1 MKISFLILNAYG
13 MGGTIRATF
22 DLATE
27 LSLRH
32 DVEVIS
38 VFQHLDRP
46 FLRLG
51 PRVRLRSLV
60 DLREGARVRWPYTKR
75 AERLSGQ
82 ESALVHPEER
92 AYASFSAWSDDV
104 LRRELRRLR
113 TDVLITTRAGLNIMA
128 ARFARRKVVTIAQEH
143 LHFEAH
149 KPGIFQEIREWYPN
163 LDAVITL
170 TEADERDYRAMLG
183 GGRTRVITIGNGLP
197 ATPRPRSRQENRIVL
212 AAGRLVPVK
221 GYDRLLKAFAQ
232 VVQKRPDWKLRIYG
246 EGRSGDKLVRQSVKL
261 RLHNNVTFM
270 GPTEDIEGELAKA
283 SIHAVSSRFEGFGM
297 TIIEAFSCGVPVVS
311 FDCPRGPREIITS
324 GHDGLLVPADDVDAL
339 AEGLL
344 RMIDDEEGRHRM
356 ARNALETAARY
367 DMSVVAERWERAF
380 AELAG

>member
-38 VFQHLDRP
+38 VFQHVDRP

-82 ESALVHPEER
+82 ESALIHPEER

-324 GHDGLLVPADDVDAL
+324 GHDGLLVPAGDVDAL

>member
-27 LSLRH
+27 MSERH

-38 VFQHLDRP
+38 VFQHTELP
-46 FLRLG
+46 FLPLG
-51 PRVRLRSLV
+51 SKVRLRSLV
-60 DLREGARVRWPYTKR
+60 DLREGARVRWPYTKK
-75 AERLSGQ
+75 AERLGEQ
-82 ESALVHPEER
+82 PSALIHPEER

-128 ARFARRKVVTIAQEH
+128 ARFARRRVVTIAQEH

-149 KPGIFQEIREWYPN
+149 QPGIFEEIRQWYPK
-163 LDAVITL
+163 LDAIVTL
-170 TEADERDYRAMLG
+170 TEADEQDYRTMLDG
-183 GGRTRVITIGNGLP
+183 ARTRVYTIGNGL
-197 ATPRPRSRQENRIVL
+197 AGGPRPRSRQDNRIVL

-232 VVQKRPDWKLRIYG
+232 VVRERPDWKLRIYG
-246 EGRSGDKLVRQSVKL
+246 EGRISDKLVKLAVKL

-270 GPTEDIEGELAKA
+270 GPTGDIEGELAKA

-297 TIIEAFSCGVPVVS
+297 TIIEAFACGVPVVS

-324 GHDGLLVPADDVDAL
+324 GHDGVLVPPDDVDAL
-339 AEGLL
+339 AGGLL
-344 RMIDDEEGRHRM
+344 KMIDDEEGRHRM
-356 ARNALETAARY
+356 AANALETAGRY
-367 DMSVVAERWERAF
+367 DISMIVERWEKSF
-380 AELAG
+380 AELVR

>member
-1 MKISFLILNAYG
+1 MRVSYLILNAYG

-27 LSLRH
+27 MSERH

-38 VFQHLDRP
+38 VFQHADRP
-46 FLRLG
+46 FLPLG
-51 PRVRLRSLV
+51 EKVRLRSLV
-60 DLREGARVRWPYTKR
+60 DLRPGARVRWPYTRK
-75 AERLSGQ
+75 AERLSAQ

-92 AYASFSAWSDDV
+92 AYASFTAWSDEV

-113 TDVLITTRAGLNIMA
+113 TDVLVTTRAGLNIMA
-128 ARFARRKVVTIAQEH
+128 ARFARRGVVTIAQEH

-149 KPGIFQEIREWYPN
+149 KPGIFEEIRQWYPR
-163 LDAVITL
+163 LDAVVTL

-183 GGRTRVITIGNGLP
+183 EARTRVYTIGNGL
-197 ATPRPRSRQENRIVL
+197 AGGPRPRSKQDNRIVL

-232 VVQKRPDWKLRIYG
+232 VIRKRPDWKLRIYG
-246 EGRSGDKLVRQSVKL
+246 EGRVADKLMKTSVKL
-261 RLHNNVTFM
+261 RLHNNVMFM
-270 GPTEDIEGELAKA
+270 GPTDDIEGELAKA

-297 TIIEAFSCGVPVVS
+297 TIIEAFACGVPVVS

-344 RMIDDEEGRHRM
+344 AMIDDEEGRHRM
-356 ARNALETAARY
+356 AANALLTAEKY
-367 DMSVVAERWERAF
+367 DISTISDRWERTF
-380 AELAG
+380 ADLTR

>member
-82 ESALVHPEER
+82 ESALIHPEER

>member
-38 VFQHLDRP
+38 VFQHVDRP

-82 ESALVHPEER
+82 ESALIHPEER

>member
-38 VFQHLDRP
+38 VFQHVDRP

-82 ESALVHPEER
+82 ESALIHPEER

-380 AELAG
+380 AELVG

>member
-38 VFQHLDRP
+38 VFQHVDRP

-82 ESALVHPEER
+82 ESALIHPEER

-128 ARFARRKVVTIAQEH
+128 ARFARRKVIRIAQEH

-367 DMSVVAERWERAF
+367 DMSAVAERWERAF